1 MNLEEKYLRGAI
13 DMAISNYESG
23 NGSIPAD
30 LTYELENG
38 LSAQNRGEKTEIDAV
53 KVTFFWTLE
62 GDREETGD
70 QEQPYK
76 NKEIPMD
83 DYFTIIAG
91 DSISKLQSY
100 VEGSLDIV
108 TGQN

>member
-1 MNLEEKYLRGAI
+1 MELDERFLKGAI
-13 DMAISNYESG
+13 AMAISNYTTNNCSV
-23 NGSIPAD
+23 PAD

-38 LSAQNRGEKTEIDAV
+38 IQTRGEKTEIDAV
-53 KVTFFWTLE
+53 KVTFYWTSE
-62 GDREETGD
+62 GDREETAD
-70 QEQPYK
+70 PEQPYK

-100 VEGSLDIV
+100 IEGVLDAV
-108 TGQN
+108 TG